1 MPEPFTPNNP
11 CSSSMEVPYQ
21 IDNIQSSVQLLKRG
35 DYLLVAGRVSKTP
48 WVNAQMRSCELQ
60 KLGKG
65 NQVLVEVSKSAMNWS

>member
-1 MPEPFTPNNP
+1 MPEPFTPNYP

-35 DYLLVAGRVSKTP
+35 DYLLVEGKASKTP
-48 WVNAQMRSCELQ
+48 WVNAQMGSCELQ

-65 NQVLVEVSKSAMNWS
+65 NQILVEVSKSAVTWS